1 MKEKIEIMKLIQTKK
16 YVEAENLI
24 NLILKNGQIDNELI
38 FLQGIIK
45 ANRKK
50 YIEAKCLFEKF
61 LQNSSDHFDG
71 NFNLA
76 GCYHEMGDLENAIT
90 YYEKCTVIDPSNAE
104 SFKRLAMCYRFNR
117 KYEKAINN
125 LDISLEIQKT
135 KESILLLGNIY
146 KESGNFVKAQE
157 LFEEIIS
164 TYLDDFE
171 GKLALANLEIDKGNL
186 DIAKNLLQNIFSD
199 PKKTPEIN
207 LRIKIDLAKILMAK
221 GEYEKAIDDYFDMGS
236 IISDPSVSYNLALCH
251 LFLKRYEL
259 GWSYHEERIK
269 LNTFGKL
276 RSRYFSFTK
285 PKWET
290 NRPKKNLLIWGEQ
303 GIGDII
309 LHSQHIDMFK
319 DDFVNLTLAVDEKLI
334 SFFAKI
340 YPDIEIIDIET
351 MHQYTNYDYH
361 LPIGSLGKNFQKLF
375 KISKLINKQKYNF
388 DDERVPEKKNKLRCG
403 ISWQSTN
410 KIFGHK
416 KSIKLDSFNKILDND
431 EIEFIN
437 LQFSYD
443 KNEVENMEKKLTKKI
458 FTNHKIDCFNDIKGV
473 ASLINSCDLVITISN
488 SNAHIAGKLGI
499 KTFLLLPYSDG
510 KLWYWGTNDDKEIQ
524 WYPSIT
530 PIRCNDQNN
539 WEQSISTLN
548 EELEKLL

>member
-1 MKEKIEIMKLIQTKK
+1 MKKKIEIINLIQTEK

-24 NLILKNGQIDNELI
+24 NSIIKNGQIDNELI

-45 ANRKK
+45 ANQKK
-50 YIEAKCLFEKF
+50 YIEAKNLLKKF

-90 YYEKCTVIDPSNAE
+90 YYKKCTVIDPSNAE
-104 SFKRLAMCYRFNR
+104 SFKRLAMCYRFIR
-117 KYEKAINN
+117 KYEKAISN
-125 LDISLEIQKT
+125 LDISLKILKT
-135 KESILLLGNIY
+135 KESILLLGYIY

-157 LFEEIIS
+157 LFEEVINS
-164 TYLDDFE
+164 YLDDFE

-186 DIAKNLLQNIFSD
+186 DIAKNLLQKFFSN
-199 PKKTPEIN
+199 PKNTPEIN

-221 GEYEKAIDDYFDMGS
+221 GEYKKAIDDYLDMGS
-236 IISDPSVSYNLALCH
+236 IISDSSVSYNLALCH

-276 RSRYFSFTK
+276 RSRFFSFTK

-309 LHSQHIDMFK
+309 LHSQHIEMIK

-340 YPDIEIIDIET
+340 YPDIEIIDIEK

-375 KISKLINKQKYNF
+375 QISKLANKQKYNF
-388 DDERVPEKKNKLRCG
+388 DDERVPQKKNKLRCG

-416 KSIKLDSFNKILDND
+416 KSIELESFNKILDND

-443 KNEVENMEKKLTKKI
+443 KNEVANMEKKLTKEI
-458 FTNHKIDCFNDIKGV
+458 FTNHEIDCFNDIKGV

-510 KLWYWGTNDDKEIQ
+510 KLWYWGTNDDKQIP

-539 WEQSISTLN
+539 WKQSISTLN

>member
-1 MKEKIEIMKLIQTKK
+1 MMREKEKIIKLIQEKK
-16 YVEAENLI
+16 YIEADKVI
-24 NLILKNGQIDNELI
+24 NSLKGEILKDNELL

-45 ANRKK
+45 ANQKK
-50 YIEAKCLFEKF
+50 FTEAKSLFEKF
-61 LQNSSDHFDG
+61 LQKSNEHFDA
-71 NFNLA
+71 NLNLA
-76 GCYHEMGDLENAIT
+76 GCYHEMGDLEKAIIF
-90 YYEKCTVIDPSNAE
+90 YKKCIALNPNDAE
-104 SFKRLAMCYRFNR
+104 PFTRLAMCYRFKRN
-117 KYEKAINN
+117 YEEAIIN
-125 LDISLEIQKT
+125 LNLSLKIQNT
-135 KESILLLGNIY
+135 KEKILLLGNIY
-146 KESGNFVKAQE
+146 KENGNFEKAQIH
-157 LFEEIIS
+157 FEDIVNS
-164 TYLDDFE
+164 QTDNFE

-186 DIAKNLLQNIFSD
+186 SKADNLLQNLLSRPSI
-199 PKKTPEIN
+199 PPEIV
-207 LRIKIDLAKILMAK
+207 LRIKIDLGKILMAK
-221 GEYEKAIDDYFDMGS
+221 GEYSRAIDEYLGIGAS
-236 IISDPSVSYNLALCH
+236 NPNIAYNLALCH
-251 LFLKRYEL
+251 LFLQKYEL
-259 GWSYHEERIK
+259 GWNYHEERIK

-276 RSRYFSFTK
+276 RGRYFSFTK

-303 GIGDII
+303 GIGDVI
-309 LHSQHIDMFK
+309 LHSQHIDMIK
-319 DDFVNLTLAVDEKLI
+319 DDFFNLTLAVDEKLI

-340 YPDIEIIDIET
+340 YPDIEIIDIEK

-416 KSIKLDSFNKILDND
+416 KSIKLDNFNKILDND

-443 KNEVENMEKKLTKKI
+443 KNEVENMEKKLTKEI

-473 ASLINSCDLVITISN
+473 ASLINSCDLIITISN

-510 KLWYWGTNDDKEIQ
+510 KLWYWGTNDDKQIP

-539 WEQSISTLN
+539 WKQSISTLN

>member
-1 MKEKIEIMKLIQTKK
+1 MKEKIEIIKLIRTKK

-24 NLILKNGQIDNELI
+24 NSIIKNGQIDNELI

-45 ANRKK
+45 ANQKK
-50 YIEAKCLFEKF
+50 YIEAKNLLEKF
-61 LQNSSDHFDG
+61 LQNESDHFDG

-90 YYEKCTVIDPSNAE
+90 YYKKCTVIDPSNAE

-117 KYEKAINN
+117 KYEKAISN
-125 LDISLEIQKT
+125 LDISLNIQRT

-157 LFEEIIS
+157 LFEEIIGS
-164 TYLDDFE
+164 YLDDFE

-221 GEYEKAIDDYFDMGS
+221 GEYEKAIDDYFNMVS
-236 IISDPSVSYNLALCH
+236 IISDPSVSYNLALCY

-309 LHSQHIDMFK
+309 LHSQHIDMIK

-340 YPDIEIIDIET
+340 YPDIEIIDIEK

-361 LPIGSLGKNFQKLF
+361 LPIGSLGKNFQRLF
-375 KISKLINKQKYNF
+375 KISKLINRQKYNF

-443 KNEVENMEKKLTKKI
+443 KNEVENMEKKLTKEI

-510 KLWYWGTNDDKEIQ
+510 KLWYWGTNDDKQIQ

-530 PIRCNDQNN
+530 PIRCNDQND
-539 WEQSISTLN
+539 WKQSISTLN

>member
-1 MKEKIEIMKLIQTKK
+1 MKEKIEIIKLIRTKK

-24 NLILKNGQIDNELI
+24 NLIIKNGQIDNELI

-45 ANRKK
+45 ANQKK
-50 YIEAKCLFEKF
+50 YIEAKNLLEKF
-61 LQNSSDHFDG
+61 LQNESDHFDG

-76 GCYHEMGDLENAIT
+76 GCYHEMGYLENAIT
-90 YYEKCTVIDPSNAE
+90 YYKKCTVIDPSNAE

-117 KYEKAINN
+117 KYEKAISN
-125 LDISLEIQKT
+125 LDISLNIQRT

-157 LFEEIIS
+157 LFEEIIGS
-164 TYLDDFE
+164 YLDDFE

-221 GEYEKAIDDYFDMGS
+221 GEYEKAIDDYFNMVS
-236 IISDPSVSYNLALCH
+236 IISDPSVSYNLALCY

-309 LHSQHIDMFK
+309 LHSQHIDMIK
-319 DDFVNLTLAVDEKLI
+319 SDFVNLTLAVDEKLI

-340 YPDIEIIDIET
+340 YPDIEIIDIEK

-361 LPIGSLGKNFQKLF
+361 LPIGSLGKNFQRLF
-375 KISKLINKQKYNF
+375 KISKLINRQKYNF

-443 KNEVENMEKKLTKKI
+443 KNEVENMEKKLTKEI

-510 KLWYWGTNDDKEIQ
+510 KLWYWGTNDDKQIP

-530 PIRCNDQNN
+530 PIRCNDQND
-539 WEQSISTLN
+539 WKQSISTLN

>member
-1 MKEKIEIMKLIQTKK
+1 MKEKIEIIKLIRTKK

-24 NLILKNGQIDNELI
+24 NLIIKNGQIDNELI

-45 ANRKK
+45 ANQKK
-50 YIEAKCLFEKF
+50 YIEAKNLLEKF
-61 LQNSSDHFDG
+61 LQNESDHFDG

-76 GCYHEMGDLENAIT
+76 GCYHEMGYLENAIT
-90 YYEKCTVIDPSNAE
+90 YYKKCTVIDPSNAE

-117 KYEKAINN
+117 KYEKAISN
-125 LDISLEIQKT
+125 LDISLNIQRT

-157 LFEEIIS
+157 LFEEIIGS
-164 TYLDDFE
+164 YLDDFE

-207 LRIKIDLAKILMAK
+207 LRIKINLAKILMAK
-221 GEYEKAIDDYFDMGS
+221 GEYEKAIDDYFNMVS
-236 IISDPSVSYNLALCH
+236 IISDPSISYNLALCY

-269 LNTFGKL
+269 LTTFGKL

-309 LHSQHIDMFK
+309 LHSQHIDMIK
-319 DDFVNLTLAVDEKLI
+319 SDFVNLTLAVDEKLI

-340 YPDIEIIDIET
+340 YPDIEIIDIEK

-375 KISKLINKQKYNF
+375 KISKLINRQKYNF

-443 KNEVENMEKKLTKKI
+443 KNEVENMEKKLTKEI

-510 KLWYWGTNDDKEIQ
+510 KLWYWGTNDDKQIP

-539 WEQSISTLN
+539 WKQSISTLN

>member
-1 MKEKIEIMKLIQTKK
+1 MKEKIEIIKLIRTKK

-24 NLILKNGQIDNELI
+24 NSIIKNGQIDNELI

-45 ANRKK
+45 ANQKK
-50 YIEAKCLFEKF
+50 YIEAKNLLEKF
-61 LQNSSDHFDG
+61 LQNESDHFDG

-90 YYEKCTVIDPSNAE
+90 YYKKCTVIDPSNAE

-117 KYEKAINN
+117 KYEKAISN
-125 LDISLEIQKT
+125 LDISLNIQRT

-157 LFEEIIS
+157 LFEEIIGS
-164 TYLDDFE
+164 YLDDFE

-221 GEYEKAIDDYFDMGS
+221 GEYEKAIDDYFNMVS
-236 IISDPSVSYNLALCH
+236 IISDPSVSYNLALCY

-309 LHSQHIDMFK
+309 LHSQHIDMIK

-340 YPDIEIIDIET
+340 YPDIEIIDIEK

-375 KISKLINKQKYNF
+375 KISKLINRQKYNF

-443 KNEVENMEKKLTKKI
+443 KNEVENMEKKLTKEI

-510 KLWYWGTNDDKEIQ
+510 KLWYWGTNDDKQIQ

-530 PIRCNDQNN
+530 PIRCNDQND
-539 WEQSISTLN
+539 WKQSISTLN

>member
-1 MKEKIEIMKLIQTKK
+1 MKEKIEIIKLIRTKK

-24 NLILKNGQIDNELI
+24 NSIIKNGQIDNELI

-45 ANRKK
+45 ANQKK
-50 YIEAKCLFEKF
+50 YIEAKNLLEKF
-61 LQNSSDHFDG
+61 LQNESDHFDG

-90 YYEKCTVIDPSNAE
+90 YYKKCTVIDPSNAE

-117 KYEKAINN
+117 KYEKAISN
-125 LDISLEIQKT
+125 LDISLNIQRT

-157 LFEEIIS
+157 LFEEIIGS
-164 TYLDDFE
+164 YLDDFE

-207 LRIKIDLAKILMAK
+207 LRIKINLAKILMAK
-221 GEYEKAIDDYFDMGS
+221 GEYEKAIDDYFNMVS
-236 IISDPSVSYNLALCH
+236 IISDPSVSYNLALCY

-309 LHSQHIDMFK
+309 LHSQHIDMIK

-340 YPDIEIIDIET
+340 YPDIKIIDIEK

-361 LPIGSLGKNFQKLF
+361 LPIGSLGKNFQRLF
-375 KISKLINKQKYNF
+375 KISKLINRQKYNF

-443 KNEVENMEKKLTKKI
+443 KNEVENMEKKLTKEI

-510 KLWYWGTNDDKEIQ
+510 KLWYWGTNDDKQIQ

-530 PIRCNDQNN
+530 PIRCNDQND
-539 WEQSISTLN
+539 WKQSISTLN

>member
-1 MKEKIEIMKLIQTKK
+1 MKEKIEIIKLIRTKK

-24 NLILKNGQIDNELI
+24 NSIIKNGQIDNELI

-45 ANRKK
+45 ANQKK
-50 YIEAKCLFEKF
+50 YIEAKNLLEKF
-61 LQNSSDHFDG
+61 LQNESDHFDG

-76 GCYHEMGDLENAIT
+76 GCYHEMGYLENAIT
-90 YYEKCTVIDPSNAE
+90 YYKKCTVIDPSNAE

-117 KYEKAINN
+117 KYEKAISN
-125 LDISLEIQKT
+125 LDISLNIQRT

-157 LFEEIIS
+157 LFEEIIGS
-164 TYLDDFE
+164 YLDDFE

-207 LRIKIDLAKILMAK
+207 LRIKINLAKILMAK
-221 GEYEKAIDDYFDMGS
+221 GEYEKAIDDYFNMVS
-236 IISDPSVSYNLALCH
+236 IISDPSVSYNLALCY

-269 LNTFGKL
+269 LTTFGKL

-309 LHSQHIDMFK
+309 LHSQHIDMIK

-340 YPDIEIIDIET
+340 YPDIKIIDIEK

-361 LPIGSLGKNFQKLF
+361 LPIGSLGKNFQRLF

-443 KNEVENMEKKLTKKI
+443 KNEVENMEKKLTKEI

-510 KLWYWGTNDDKEIQ
+510 KLWYWGTNDDKQIQ

-530 PIRCNDQNN
+530 PIRCNDQND
-539 WEQSISTLN
+539 WKQSISTLN

>member
-1 MKEKIEIMKLIQTKK
+1 MKEKIEIIKLIRTKK

-24 NLILKNGQIDNELI
+24 NSIIKNGQIDNELI

-45 ANRKK
+45 ANQKK
-50 YIEAKCLFEKF
+50 YIEAKNLLEKF
-61 LQNSSDHFDG
+61 LQNESDHFDG

-90 YYEKCTVIDPSNAE
+90 YYKKCTVIDPSNAE

-117 KYEKAINN
+117 KYEKAISN
-125 LDISLEIQKT
+125 LDISLNIQRT

-157 LFEEIIS
+157 LFEEIIGS
-164 TYLDDFE
+164 YLDDFE

-221 GEYEKAIDDYFDMGS
+221 GEYEKAIDDYFNMVS
-236 IISDPSVSYNLALCH
+236 IISDPSVSYNLALCY

-309 LHSQHIDMFK
+309 LHSQHIDMIK
-319 DDFVNLTLAVDEKLI
+319 SDFVNLTLAVDEKLI

-340 YPDIEIIDIET
+340 YPDIEIIDIEK

-375 KISKLINKQKYNF
+375 KISKLINRQKYNF

-443 KNEVENMEKKLTKKI
+443 KNEVENMEKKLTKEI

-510 KLWYWGTNDDKEIQ
+510 KLWYWGTNDDKQIQ

-530 PIRCNDQNN
+530 PIRCNDQND
-539 WEQSISTLN
+539 WKQSISTLN

>member
-1 MKEKIEIMKLIQTKK
+1 MKEKIEIIKLIRTKK

-24 NLILKNGQIDNELI
+24 NSIIKNGQIDNELI

-45 ANRKK
+45 ANQKK
-50 YIEAKCLFEKF
+50 YIEAKNLLKKF
-61 LQNSSDHFDG
+61 LQNESDHFDG

-90 YYEKCTVIDPSNAE
+90 YYKKCTVIDPSNAE

-117 KYEKAINN
+117 KYEKAISN
-125 LDISLEIQKT
+125 LDISLNIQRT

-157 LFEEIIS
+157 LFEEIIGS
-164 TYLDDFE
+164 YLDDFE

-221 GEYEKAIDDYFDMGS
+221 GEYEKAIDDYFNMVS
-236 IISDPSVSYNLALCH
+236 IISDPSVSYNLALCY

-309 LHSQHIDMFK
+309 LHSQHIDMIK

-340 YPDIEIIDIET
+340 YPDIEIIDIEK

-361 LPIGSLGKNFQKLF
+361 LPIGSLGKNFQRLF
-375 KISKLINKQKYNF
+375 KISKLINRQKYNF

-443 KNEVENMEKKLTKKI
+443 KNEVENMEKKLTKEI

-510 KLWYWGTNDDKEIQ
+510 KLWYWGTNDDKQIQ

-530 PIRCNDQNN
+530 PIRCNDQND
-539 WEQSISTLN
+539 WKQSISTLN